1 MYFEM
6 RIYTIRPG
14 MLSDYMAHF
23 ENIGLPIIKRYAE
36 LVGYW
41 YTDIGDLNQVIHIWR
56 YESLDQRTARRKKL
70 FEDRE
75 WQSKFLPDAMR
86 MLEKQENRIMHA
98 AGFSPIK

>member
-14 MLSDYMAHF
+14 MLSDYMSHF